1 MAFVRKLAQEHL
13 LERAFALCQD
23 AGDATKRMKPGRA
36 RMTALYASTSNRAM
50 MRQSS
55 REANGGKR
63 RAAG

>member
-36 RMTALYASTSNRAM
+36 RMHGAVRLHEYSGDDAAEL
-50 MRQSS
+50 S
-55 REANGGKR
+55 RSER
-63 RAAG
+63 R